1 MEYKLYIIDHCL
13 DNVNQQWKTN
23 NLDATKQCYL
33 FQIWTDSGHRDLGT
47 LHCNKCIFF
56 YTDAH

>member
-13 DNVNQQWKTN
+13 DNVNQLLKTN

-33 FQIWTDSGHRDLGT
+33 FQI
-47 LHCNKCIFF
+47 
-56 YTDAH
+56 